1 MKIRK
6 DDSVYIQTGKD
17 RGKTGTVT
25 KVLKKSD
32 RVVVDG
38 INKTI
43 KHVKKKEG
51 QSGERVE
58 FFAPIHISNV
68 AILDPKTGKPTRIGY
83 QVDGK
88 TKVRIA
94 KKSGEKIIAVAKT
107 KKVAAPKKSTS
118 KKSETKK

>member
-6 DDSVYIQTGKD
+6 DDSVYILAGKD

-25 KVLKKSD
+25 RVLKKTD
-32 RVVVDG
+32 RVLVDG

-68 AILDPKTGKPTRIGY
+68 SIVDPKTGKPTRVGY
-83 QVDGK
+83 KVEGK

-94 KKSGEKIIAVAKT
+94 KKSGEKIIATAKT
-107 KKVAAPKKSTS
+107 KKVAKKTTKKSAPKK
-118 KKSETKK
+118 